1 MPANI
6 AVYVSENGKTASP
19 YDIGKIVVY
28 RKKRGRWNVLREKD
42 FIPDKSL
49 GIREL
54 REKMAETLEF
64 LDECSIFVGLSI
76 TGVPYYELEKAG
88 FSVWEF
94 EGKPLEFLDYVLAEE
109 EEKYKQVKSRGK
121 NNVMLTPDE
130 ISNGY
135 YRISIKEI
143 QENDTGITSKQVLLP
158 FLRQGGFDSL
168 EIICNHVPPWLQAEL
183 MGGGYSGEIEN
194 IDHKEVR
201 IILSRS
207 CRQSVGK

>member
-6 AVYVSENGKTASP
+6 AVHVSENGETASP

-28 RKKRGRWNVLREKD
+28 RKKNSRWNVLKEKD
-42 FIPDKSL
+42 FILDKSL
-49 GIREL
+49 GIKEL
-54 REKMAETLEF
+54 REKMVEALEF
-64 LDECSIFVGLSI
+64 LNSCRIFVGLSVA
-76 TGVPYYELEKAG
+76 GLPYYELEKAG

-109 EEKYKQVKSRGK
+109 KEKYKQVKSRKK
-121 NNVMLTPDE
+121 NYVMLTPDE
-130 ISNGY
+130 LSYGY

-158 FLRQGGFDSL
+158 FLRKGRFDSL

-183 MGGGYSGEIEN
+183 MGGGYSGDIEKGA
-194 IDHKEVR
+194 HKEVK

-207 CRQSVGK
+207 CRQPCGK